1 MEVLG
6 TLLEV
11 VLGEVG
17 VLVFVAVALAA
28 LGESFG
34 SDVRFSADIISGT
47 DRASPLI
54 SPRTEESP
62 FTAQAGGLFLSAA
75 ASCANLRLRQK
86 PYTKQR

>member
-1 MEVLG
+1 LEVLG

-17 VLVFVAVALAA
+17 VLVFVVVALMA
-28 LGESFG
+28 LWESFG
-34 SDVRFSADIISGT
+34 SVVSADIISGT
-47 DRASPLI
+47 DWASPL
-54 SPRTEESP
+54 TEESP
-62 FTAQAGGLFLSAA
+62 FSAQAGGLFRSAA

>member
-1 MEVLG
+1 M
-6 TLLEV
+6 
-11 VLGEVG
+11 
-17 VLVFVAVALAA
+17 FVAVALAA

-47 DRASPLI
+47 DRASPL
-54 SPRTEESP
+54 TEESP
-62 FTAQAGGLFLSAA
+62 FSAQAGGLFRSAA